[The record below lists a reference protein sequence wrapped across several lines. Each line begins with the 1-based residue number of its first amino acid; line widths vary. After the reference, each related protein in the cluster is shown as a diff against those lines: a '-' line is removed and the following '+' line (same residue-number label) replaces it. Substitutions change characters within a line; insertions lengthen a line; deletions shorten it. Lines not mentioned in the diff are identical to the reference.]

1 MSSHLYPL
9 SELQRSDPDD
19 ATAWTL
25 SRYNALL
32 GALQSRG
39 VANAPNVAAAI
50 VAHWARE
57 SGYGRG
63 HDRDGNG
70 TRDGGEYRY
79 NIGNIKDSAAWHGDG
94 QILPDGL
101 AYRAYP
107 DLASGIA
114 DTLNLLQAHRADHSY
129 GEAFDRLVATGDGHA
144 WYDAIMRAGWHP
156 WSQGALDA
164 YDSILATVRRTV
176 SLAPVPPPV
185 PNTGKAIAVGAI
197 TAGAFL
203 AWWLTR
209 KAR

>member
-1 MSSHLYPL
+1 MSSRLYPL

-19 ATAWTL
+19 AVAWTL

-32 GALQSRG
+32 GVLQSRG
-39 VANAPNVAAAI
+39 VTNAPNVAAAI

-63 HDRDGNG
+63 RDRDGNG

-79 NIGNIKDSAAWHGDG
+79 NVGNIKDSAAWHGDG

-107 DLASGIA
+107 DLASGVA
-114 DTLNLLQAHRADHSY
+114 DTVALLTNTRYGDAFNYLASTDDAHGWYS
-129 GEAFDRLVATGDGHA
+129 RLMT
-144 WYDAIMRAGWHP
+144 AGWHP
-156 WSQGALDA
+156 WSQGALDQ
-164 YDSILATVRRTV
+164 YDSILNTVRRTV
-176 SLAPVPPPV
+176 SLAPVAPPASD
-185 PNTGKAIAVGAI
+185 TGKAVAVGVV

-209 KAR
+209 KKG